1 MAGEQIR
8 LLVVEDVPQV
18 ASHIRSLLAAQ
29 SQIKMLDVVTA
40 GDRAVASVAEM
51 RPDVVIVDALL
62 QGRVSGQQVAQQ
74 IRQAEPQVG
83 IIMLTVP
90 QNPISENTERGIDAV
105 LKMPFTGFDL
115 TTMVRKVGETRALES
130 ARSGSLVVTL
140 FSPKGG
146 VGRTTLAYNLA
157 VALGQDHR
165 VCLIDGSL
173 QFSDLRGLL
182 RVPAVAPS
190 IVNLPTDRIRDQDL
204 AEVTWRDPSGIDIL
218 LAPPRIEMAE
228 MVTTR
233 DIEKVLSLLRQL
245 YEFVIIDTRAALSED
260 VLVFLDSADLIL
272 QVLTYDSMAIRALA
286 MSAETFAAIGYP
298 PSKLATVLN
307 RADASGGFEKADV
320 EQALGSRI
328 DFEIV
333 SDGNL
338 VLASNNDGIGLRDV
352 QPGRAD
358 LQGRATH
365 RRIAGRTPPRAV
377 AGGARRVAEP
387 FLSRSVPSAGD
398 PRPIGVFDSGVGGL
412 TVLAELNRRLPAE
425 STVYLGDNGRAPYG
439 PRPAEEV
446 RRFTAEAVD
455 WLLRQDVKLLV
466 LACNTATARAL
477 PLVRAQS
484 SVPVLGVV
492 RPGAVAATAAT
503 RSHRVG
509 VIATAGTVES
519 GAYPAAIVEADA
531 ATHVA
536 QLACPELVPMV
547 EAGIVDG
554 RRAESVLRA
563 YLEPLLAAEPG
574 MDTLLLG
581 CTHYPLLREVDRA
594 DRGRGGGRRRLRVHH
609 GPRHRGPARRA
620 RLAGAGGIDA
630 RPPGGDDRI
639 GRCLRRGRPAP
650 LRGSAAAGRIGRDR
664 AGRARSRR
672 LRSMANHTARLGAG
686 IVVGGLLAFGAS
698 VASREIM
705 RRAGTT
711 LIDWEAV
718 REIAH
723 RRLGSAAAPMPA
735 RQRAEAEDVLPHH
748 PAEDRADRG
757 RGDRL
762 AAAGGARD
770 SGRRRPA

>member
-90 QNPISENTERGIDAV
+90 QNPISENAERGIDAV

-233 DIEKVLSLLRQL
+233 DVEKVLSLLRQL
-245 YEFVIIDTRAALSED
+245 YEFV
-260 VLVFLDSADLIL
+260 
-272 QVLTYDSMAIRALA
+272 TYDSMAIRALA

-298 PSKLATVLN
+298 QSKLATVLN

-338 VLASNNDGIGLRDV
+338 VLASNNDGSAFVTSSPDAPIS
-352 QPGRAD
+352 
-358 LQGRATH
+358 QGV
-365 RRIAGRTPPRAV
+365 RRIAESLAAHLRERSPA
-377 AGGARRVAEP
+377 ALARR
-387 FLSRSVPSAGD
+387 
-398 PRPIGVFDSGVGGL
+398 
-412 TVLAELNRRLPAE
+412 
-425 STVYLGDNGRAPYG
+425 
-439 PRPAEEV
+439 
-446 RRFTAEAVD
+446 
-455 WLLRQDVKLLV
+455 
-466 LACNTATARAL
+466 
-477 PLVRAQS
+477 
-484 SVPVLGVV
+484 
-492 RPGAVAATAAT
+492 
-503 RSHRVG
+503 
-509 VIATAGTVES
+509 
-519 GAYPAAIVEADA
+519 
-531 ATHVA
+531 
-536 QLACPELVPMV
+536 
-547 EAGIVDG
+547 
-554 RRAESVLRA
+554 
-563 YLEPLLAAEPG
+563 
-574 MDTLLLG
+574 
-581 CTHYPLLREVDRA
+581 
-594 DRGRGGGRRRLRVHH
+594 
-609 GPRHRGPARRA
+609 
-620 RLAGAGGIDA
+620 
-630 RPPGGDDRI
+630 
-639 GRCLRRGRPAP
+639 
-650 LRGSAAAGRIGRDR
+650 
-664 AGRARSRR
+664 
-672 LRSMANHTARLGAG
+672 
-686 IVVGGLLAFGAS
+686 
-698 VASREIM
+698 
-705 RRAGTT
+705 
-711 LIDWEAV
+711 
-718 REIAH
+718 
-723 RRLGSAAAPMPA
+723 
-735 RQRAEAEDVLPHH
+735 
-748 PAEDRADRG
+748 
-757 RGDRL
+757 
-762 AAAGGARD
+762 
-770 SGRRRPA
+770 